1 MDRLSFLY
9 ITVSLTEREWI
20 WSDWTNG
27 QMDKWT
33 GGQISLMVVL
43 TMNFANFASP
53 YFIVTVFFGTGCLRV
68 AVG

>member
-1 MDRLSFLY
+1 MVRL
-9 ITVSLTEREWI
+9 
-20 WSDWTNG
+20 
-27 QMDKWT
+27 DKWT

-43 TMNFANFASP
+43 TMNFANFADFVSP